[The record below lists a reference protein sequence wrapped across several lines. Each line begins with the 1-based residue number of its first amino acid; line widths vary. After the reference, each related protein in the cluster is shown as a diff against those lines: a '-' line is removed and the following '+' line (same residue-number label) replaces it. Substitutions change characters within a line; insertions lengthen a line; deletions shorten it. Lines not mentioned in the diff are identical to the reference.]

1 MGQTNN
7 TILVFT
13 TDNGAETITFPDGR
27 TTLFKGGKLRGA
39 FLGAT
44 LICDALETDWL
55 AGAAESNYRISN
67 DAVWL
72 T

>member
-1 MGQTNN
+1 MIDELFDVGTA
-7 TILVFT
+7 TR
-13 TDNGAETITFPDGR
+13 ADGSPSVSL
-27 TTLFKGGKLRGA
+27 TLIKGGKLRGA